1 MGYARKYDL
10 LHAPAQ
16 DSTFDPL
23 SGGENVPIPSV
34 RRQDAASPARAAN
47 PRAAERTR
55 LTPSAVIAAGPLKM
69 EVAVD
74 VGLVMVLVDL
84 LWWIRR

>member
-1 MGYARKYDL
+1 
-10 LHAPAQ
+10 
-16 DSTFDPL
+16 
-23 SGGENVPIPSV
+23 
-34 RRQDAASPARAAN
+34 
-47 PRAAERTR
+47 

>member
-1 MGYARKYDL
+1 
-10 LHAPAQ
+10 
-16 DSTFDPL
+16 
-23 SGGENVPIPSV
+23 
-34 RRQDAASPARAAN
+34 
-47 PRAAERTR
+47 
-55 LTPSAVIAAGPLKM
+55 LTPSAVAAAGPLKM